1 MENLKNAT
9 FSQEEFM
16 GVDVLCG
23 TKKSQELVC
32 SYGEENHN
40 DGEPTKLQDMIEPDT
55 MKTIPEEDPD
65 PLSIAYDGSPD
76 AKQPDALGENF
87 SIKDFI

>member
-16 GVDVLCG
+16 GLEALCEA
-23 TKKSQELVC
+23 KKPQELVC

-40 DGEPTKLQDMIEPDT
+40 DGEPAKLQDVT
-55 MKTIPEEDPD
+55 MNK
-65 PLSIAYDGSPD
+65 
-76 AKQPDALGENF
+76 
-87 SIKDFI
+87 IKIS